1 MEEQKVKI
9 IEPPKKPLNQIFQNM
24 ECDLILQEMLK
35 NRSNKEPFEF
45 KPVVR
50 ERSDKTYTITA
61 TDVNLMN
68 EVFKNGSSSCND
80 CWGKGYYINHLPK
93 IKHPN
98 PDNFMTFKPEFDAPE
113 DLTGEQ
119 KKIWVE
125 MQKKKYDEDPC
136 WKVLQ
141 VCHCAAKKTLK
152 DPFVY
157 ANAPHTL
164 FFRLDYTVED
174 KKEEK

>member
-1 MEEQKVKI
+1 MEEKKTEVL
-9 IEPPKKPLNQIFQNM
+9 EPPKKPLNQIFQNM
-24 ECDLILQEMLK
+24 ECDLILQEILK
-35 NRSNKEPFEF
+35 SRSDKEPYEF

-50 ERSDKTYTITA
+50 DRGDKTYTITA
-61 TDVNLMN
+61 KDVSLMD
-68 EVFKNGSSSCND
+68 EVFKNGSSSCRYCN
-80 CWGKGYYINHLPK
+80 GKGYYINHLSK
-93 IKHPN
+93 FKHPN
-98 PDNFMTFKPEFDAPE
+98 PDNFMTFKPEFDAPV

-136 WKVLQ
+136 WKILQ
-141 VCHCAAKKTLK
+141 VCNCAVKKTLK

-157 ANAPHTL
+157 ANALKTL

-174 KKEEK
+174 KKED